1 MDNQKEYRYLTQIN
15 SPQDLRKLKTEEL
28 PEVCQELRKDIINE
42 LSHNPGHFA
51 SSLGVV
57 ELTVALHYVFNTPY
71 DRIVWD
77 VGHQAY
83 GHKILTGRRE
93 QFCTNRKFKGIRPFP
108 SPFESEYDT
117 FTSGHA
123 SNSISAALGMAVAAN
138 MHKENRKII
147 AVIGDGAMSGGL
159 AFEGLNNA
167 SSTPNDLL
175 IILNDNNMSIDRSV
189 GGMKQY
195 LLHLNTNSLYN
206 RIRFCLSNTLSD
218 WGILNAKR
226 KNSILRFNNSLKSM
240 LSQQQNIFEGLNIRY
255 FGPVDGHNVEELIRT
270 LSDIKDMKGPKLLHI
285 HTVKGKG
292 FKPAEKSATIWHA
305 PGLFD
310 KDTGERIIKDAE
322 GLPPRFQDVFGETLV
337 ELAEKNEKI
346 VGVTP
351 AMPTGCSMNLMMEKM
366 PDRAFDVGIA
376 EGHAV
381 TFSCGMAKDGLLPF
395 CNIYSSFAQRAY
407 DNIIHDMALSNLDMV
422 LCLDRAGLVGEDG
435 PTHHGAFDLAY
446 LRPIPNLTI
455 CSPYDEKELRRMMY
469 TAQLPGMGPFVI
481 RYPRGRGR
489 LTEWHC
495 PLEKVEVGTARK
507 LKPGKDLAVLTIG
520 PIGNL
525 AADAIEKAEKELSGV
540 QIAHYDMRFLKPI
553 DEKALLEIAQT
564 FDKIITLE
572 NGTRKGGLGSAVL
585 EFMADNGFTPQVKVL
600 GLPDEF
606 VEHGSVPELLRLT
619 GLDTDSIYN
628 DIKTMLS

>member
-310 KDTGERIIKDAE
+310 KETGERIIKDAE